1 MGMKKIGLIG
11 AMDSEIAA
19 FCRDFGAVET
29 SIKGIYLGKYNG
41 YEIYICVS
49 GIGKVNAA
57 IAAQRLIDIFGVE
70 AIINSGVAGGVCEKL
85 EKLDIVIS
93 ERLTYHDFDP
103 LDILDRNPPYAKF
116 FMADGELS
124 EKAEKACKALNAKL
138 ENEGKKTFSAY
149 RGTIVSGDCF
159 VSSASKAKQLRDDFD
174 ALCTEMEGASIAHTA
189 YVNKIPFLVIRAISD
204 FADEDAENSF
214 DSFENVAADRA
225 AFLVKEMLS
234 L

>member
-1 MGMKKIGLIG
+1 MKKIGLIG
-11 AMDSEIAA
+11 AMDSEIRA
-19 FCRDFGAVET
+19 FCRDFEAVET
-29 SIKGIYLGKYNG
+29 NIRGIYLGKYNG

-57 IAAQRLIDIFGVE
+57 IAAQRLVDVFGVDT
-70 AIINSGVAGGVCEKL
+70 IINSGVAGGVCEKL

-103 LDILDRNPPYAKF
+103 LDILDRNPPYTKF
-116 FMADGELS
+116 FIADGKLS
-124 EKAEKACKALNAKL
+124 EKAKKACEALNTKL
-138 ENEGKKTFSAY
+138 EKEGKKTFSAY
-149 RGTIVSGDCF
+149 CGTIVSGDCF

-174 ALCTEMEGASIAHTA
+174 ALCTEMEGAAIAHTA